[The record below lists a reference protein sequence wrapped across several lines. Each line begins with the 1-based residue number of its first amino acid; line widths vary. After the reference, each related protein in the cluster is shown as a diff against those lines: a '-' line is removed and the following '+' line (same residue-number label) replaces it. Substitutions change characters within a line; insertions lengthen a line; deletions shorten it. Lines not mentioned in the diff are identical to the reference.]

1 MVTLRIMQKISPLGQ
16 KLAFRYSELGCCE
29 NSSKVDESMK
39 FGMMVGIDHTNKFR
53 LVGKL
58 KYA

>member
-1 MVTLRIMQKISPLGQ
+1 MLCEIQPCSENNALD
-16 KLAFRYSELGCCE
+16 SELGCCE

-53 LVGKL
+53 LVGML

>member
-1 MVTLRIMQKISPLGQ
+1 MFEKTKSR
-16 KLAFRYSELGCCE
+16 KLTPREKKHVYSSELGCCE

-39 FGMMVGIDHTNKFR
+39 FGMMVGIDHTNEFR
-53 LVGKL
+53 LVGKV